1 MVIRVVELALET
13 GAVAGRVT
21 RVPRVSQSPGEE
33 IMFSSPTPTPTP
45 TPNPTLTST
54 STSSTTSPPRSARRR
69 GLSYLRS
76 YTQHRLSS
84 LASSSN
90 DSSSPAAPS
99 TGSEGFFPI
108 ATGLPPPTA
117 SSDDHPGLHAPNSTD
132 PSDER
137 LLPPNPLYN
146 SLGTVHPS
154 QPIPGDG
161 TPATVVSTAIG
172 GISRIMARHR
182 ATSSSA
188 SQPNQKSVSDTTN
201 PTAANGLKDSSN
213 DRAELP
219 SIRLIPHQDP
229 RSIRPSLTFPPMAR
243 TLPSEDSIIRVGRYS
258 ERDAAPN
265 PPPNVPSAAPVGF
278 KSKVVSRKHCEF
290 WCSNGQWFV
299 KDVKSSSGTFLNHI
313 RLSQPSVESRP
324 YPVKDGDVIQLGID
338 FRGGEEM
345 IFRCVKIRVECNRG
359 WQKALNTFNVA
370 THKRLIGKTAQKVD
384 ADTTTAHSSEC
395 AICLMSIA
403 PCQALFVAPCSH
415 VWHYKCIRPILNDH
429 KTFPSFLCPNC
440 RAVADL
446 EADVDDPDAMDDW
459 EDDEASNGS
468 EVDGKKAPTT
478 NGTSPDTAQQEI
490 DQEDSSLASMT
501 TRQLSVRNGIDP
513 PPDSIEN
520 TGVDAPPPSRAA
532 MSPNTARANA
542 SNTAPNLLNRRNARG
557 ITPPQHIPLPGTAEE
572 QSLNLPLL
580 PDAYLRPMTP
590 AQAFLGHGDFFS
602 RDTIMG
608 DAITPGSELG
618 PMTPTNNAGPFVFD
632 GSAGRD
638 AVRQPARTMSEGPN
652 GALSET

>member
-1 MVIRVVELALET
+1 MLN
-13 GAVAGRVT
+13 G
-21 RVPRVSQSPGEE
+21 
-33 IMFSSPTPTPTP
+33 F
-45 TPNPTLTST
+45 TLCL
-54 STSSTTSPPRSARRR
+54 
-69 GLSYLRS
+69 LSGS
-76 YTQHRLSS
+76 YTQHYLSS
-84 LASSSN
+84 LASSSG
-90 DSSSPAAPS
+90 DSSSPAALSTTSEGLTPDARNLAPS
-99 TGSEGFFPI
+99 TS
-108 ATGLPPPTA
+108 
-117 SSDDHPGLHAPNSTD
+117 SSDDQSDLHRTTSTE
-132 PSDER
+132 PSDDR
-137 LLPPNPLYN
+137 LLPPNPLYD
-146 SLGTVHPS
+146 SLGPVHPS

-161 TPATVVSTAIG
+161 TPATIVSTAIG

-182 ATSSSA
+182 ATSSNV
-188 SQPNQKSVSDTTN
+188 SQPNQKTTSDTAN
-201 PTAANGLKDSSN
+201 PTTANGPKDSAN
-213 DRAELP
+213 ERAELP
-219 SIRLIPHQDP
+219 SIRLVPHQDP
-229 RSIRPSLTFPPMAR
+229 RSNRPSLTFPPMVR

-290 WCSNGQWFV
+290 WCANGQWFI

-324 YPVKDGDVIQLGID
+324 FPVKDGDVVQLGID

-370 THKRLIGKTAQKVD
+370 THKRLIGKAAQKVD
-384 ADTTTAHSSEC
+384 AGATSAHSSEC

-459 EDDEASNGS
+459 DDEEASNGS
-468 EVDGKKAPTT
+468 EIDEKKNTT
-478 NGTSPDTAQQEI
+478 SNGASPDAAQQEI
-490 DQEDSSLASMT
+490 EQEDSSLATMT
-501 TRQLSVRNGIDP
+501 SRQLSVRNGIDP
-513 PPDSIEN
+513 PPDSVEY
-520 TGVDAPPPSRAA
+520 TGVDAPPPSCAA
-532 MSPNTARANA
+532 PSPNAARKNN
-542 SNTAPNLLNRRNARG
+542 SSTAPNLLNRRNARG
-557 ITPPQHIPLPGTAEE
+557 ITPPNQLPLPSTAEE
-572 QSLNLPLL
+572 QSSNLPLSQDADL
-580 PDAYLRPMTP
+580 PPMTP

-602 RDTIMG
+602 RDAMMG

-638 AVRQPARTMSEGPN
+638 TLHRPGGTTPEGSNGVVSE
-652 GALSET
+652 A